1 MKTRS
6 KALLLAL
13 CAVLL
18 VVTTVFGT
26 LAYLTDTDNETNTF
40 TIGEVDITL
49 DETDVK
55 PDGTKD
61 TDNRVHANEYH
72 LVPGYTYIKDPTVHV
87 TKGSSEAY
95 VRMIVTV
102 SNLGAVKEAFPKDKY
117 PTYYDAA
124 DNFLLQ
130 NLVSGWD
137 ESKWPCAGIDGSKY
151 EFRYCT
157 TVEAKNETVNL
168 PALFTHVVIPGELD
182 LDGVKALDELEI
194 NVVAHAMQADGFDDA
209 DAAWAE
215 FTTN

>member
-49 DETDVK
+49 DEKDVDDST
-55 PDGTKD
+55 PGKD
-61 TDNRVHANEYH
+61 RDHANSYKV
-72 LVPGYTYIKDPTVHV
+72 VPGYTYEKDPTVHV
-87 TKGSSEAY
+87 TEGSSESY

-130 NLVSGWD
+130 NLVKGWNED
-137 ESKWPCAGIDGSKY
+137 IWPCAGIDGSEY
-151 EFRYCT
+151 EFRYYT
-157 TVEAKNETVNL
+157 TVEAKNAAVDL